1 MHGVARDAK
10 IIAIKVFSS
19 KSASCGTSPVPCARS
34 FDSDMIKG
42 LERVYALRNSY
53 AIAAANMSIGGGKY
67 TTTCDTHVTKPV
79 VDKLRGVGIAT
90 VIASGNDSYTDAT
103 GAPGCISSAITV
115 GSTTK
120 MDAESSFSN
129 AAPWVDV
136 LAPGSSICS
145 SVNDSV
151 LGCGGASGAGYGFK
165 SGTSMATPHVT
176 GAWAVMK
183 SKNGTASVSAVESAL
198 ESTGVL
204 VATKSGGTKPR
215 IDLDNALAKLS
226 PGLNIGLNWDHC
238 QQTYR
243 ALGDDKTWCYLE
255 ANRVWIWANDDE
267 GEESLIEA
275 ATRNHWVGIYVNS
288 VSGTSFTW
296 NHIRVWNAS

>member
-1 MHGVARDAK
+1 
-10 IIAIKVFSS
+10 
-19 KSASCGTSPVPCARS
+19 
-34 FDSDMIKG
+34 
-42 LERVYALRNSY
+42 
-53 AIAAANMSIGGGKY
+53 MSIGGGRSFS
-67 TTTCDTHVTKPV
+67 TCDSDSRKAII
-79 VDKLRGVGIAT
+79 DKLRGVGIAT
-90 VIASGNDSYTDAT
+90 VIASGNDGWSDST
-103 GAPGCISSAITV
+103 GYPGCISSAITV

-120 MDAESSFSN
+120 GAVESESSFSN
-129 AAPWVDV
+129 AASWLDV
-136 LAPGSSICS
+136 LAPGSDICS
-145 SVNDSV
+145 SVNGTS
-151 LGCGGASGAGYGFK
+151 GCGSGYGFK

-198 ESTGVL
+198 ESTGKL
-204 VATKSGGTKPR
+204 VSVGPVGNKPR
-215 IDLDNALAKLS
+215 IDLDNAIAKLS